1 MWLGRGDFMKKE
13 IEAFCCWSGGKESAL
28 SFYRAEDSGIH
39 ITYLINMISE
49 DGRYSRSH
57 GVESELLR
65 SQGDSIGVPVL
76 QYRTTWE
83 SYEEEFKRAVSEVK
97 GKGVYRG
104 VFGDIDLQEH
114 RDWIERVCKEMEVQ
128 PFLPL
133 WKRKRE
139 DLLIEFVEEGF
150 NAILVTVDSR
160 FLGEQW
166 LGRKIDR
173 EFISDLMKM
182 RGVDLC
188 GENGEYHSFVY
199 DGPIFKKPVEFR
211 VGERR
216 LRGNHWFLELKCL
229 NSF

>member
-1 MWLGRGDFMKKE
+1 
-13 IEAFCCWSGGKESAL
+13 
-28 SFYRAEDSGIH
+28 
-39 ITYLINMISE
+39 MISE

-150 NAILVTVDSR
+150 KAILVTVDSR

-216 LRGNHWFLELKCL
+216 LRGNHWFLELKCP

>member
-1 MWLGRGDFMKKE
+1 MKKE

-28 SFYRAEDSGIH
+28 SFYRAKGSGIH

-57 GVESELLR
+57 GVDSELLR
-65 SQGDSIGVPVL
+65 SQGNSIGIPIL

-83 SYEEEFKRAVSEVK
+83 SYEGEFKRAISKVK
-97 GKGVYRG
+97 EKGICVG

-150 NAILVTVDSR
+150 EAILVTVDPR

-166 LGRKIDR
+166 LGRKIDK

-182 RGVDLC
+182 KEVDLC

-211 VGERR
+211 VGEKRFR
-216 LRGNHWFLELKCL
+216 DNHWFLDLKCPK
-229 NSF
+229 SF

>member
-1 MWLGRGDFMKKE
+1 MKKE

-28 SFYRAEDSGIH
+28 SFYRAKGSGIH

-57 GVESELLR
+57 GVDSELLR
-65 SQGDSIGVPVL
+65 SQGNSIGIPIL

-83 SYEEEFKRAVSEVK
+83 SYEGEFKRAISKVK
-97 GKGVYRG
+97 EKGICVG

-150 NAILVTVDSR
+150 EAILVTVDPL

-166 LGRKIDR
+166 LGRKIDK

-182 RGVDLC
+182 KGVDLC

-211 VGERR
+211 VGEKRFR
-216 LRGNHWFLELKCL
+216 DNHWFLDLKCPK
-229 NSF
+229 SF